1 LNLFIG
7 VGSNIAPEENIPS
20 ALERLA
26 RWPDISVTRVSRFY
40 RCSPL
45 GRTVGDAEFLNGI
58 FACDVD
64 AALDPRA
71 LKFDVLRSIEAAL
84 GRSTGRRSG
93 PRTIDL
99 DIVAH
104 GDAIVEEPDLHLP
117 DPDWLVRPFIAIPMA
132 EIAPDLVH
140 PIVGRTA
147 AEIAREVGRDG
158 LRLNAAF
165 SDRLWRRLA
174 DQWG

>member
-1 LNLFIG
+1 LTVFIG
-7 VGSNIAPEENIPS
+7 VGSNIVPEANIQA

-26 RWPDISVTRVSRFY
+26 RWPDVSVIRVSPFY

-45 GRTVGDAEFLNGI
+45 GGSVGDAEFLNGI

-64 AALDPRA
+64 AALDSRA
-71 LKFDVLRSIEAAL
+71 LKFDVLRSIEASL
-84 GRSTGRRSG
+84 GRASDRRSG

-104 GDAIVEEPDLHLP
+104 GNAIVEEPDIHVP
-117 DPDWLVRPFIAIPMA
+117 DPDWLVRPFVAIPMA
-132 EIAPDLVH
+132 ELEPGLVH
-140 PIVGRTA
+140 PVAGRTA
-147 AEIAREVGRDG
+147 AEIAREVGREG
-158 LRLNAAF
+158 LRWDAGF
-165 SDRLWRRLA
+165 SERLRRRIA